1 MNKYKR
7 LNIPPDI
14 EKNRKSL
21 EKHQRRSRYKAL
33 FMKRIAQRLDNVGYE
48 EKVIQI
54 HGEQILLQQ
63 LPQVER
69 DFVVGFATDTFHG
82 PSLLSSAA
90 YRIRLLLVRG
100 CNDNPPIDKLIDS
113 GIVDHLVECCRN
125 RSRRGLRREAA
136 MTLHQFIFH
145 GTQEQLQEMVNRD
158 VVPVFVQLLNDEEH
172 MEYFSEDLWDDEL
185 INQVLKSLALLSTKL
200 DVGGDLATAF
210 VDQDLCGRLMLFFE
224 HPENQMVDCV
234 LTIVDNFLIRGSED
248 QIQDLHENQILHH
261 LMRVLANPE
270 WNNRSILS
278 TRYKAAE
285 TLSNFARRST
295 RWRDLVIDTCA
306 LNPLFQLLA
315 SLSREARANNA
326 SSAIRAT
333 RILGNLCFGSTT
345 PSFDKLRP
353 SLRVLRFLINIEL
366 VHGEVAFPVAKRA
379 CLIIACLVRG
389 GFDPINALIEENM
402 CPRLM
407 MLLAH
412 MNSEVV
418 ASVVKV
424 VENFFRS
431 GTDNQIQVLHGN
443 QVLQRLLNILNNH
456 DNRPLLLRSV
466 CRVIANIVS
475 YRSSQ
480 IQRMVDA
487 AIFPPIIQIA
497 INQEVD
503 DIKYEA
509 IYAISSA
516 ARRGSQ
522 DQIRYLVGQGSIEA
536 LSLGLLCE
544 GYTRRTSCFQGLL
557 NILRVGEVD
566 KVDGVNPYTEMV
578 TNSGGLARIK
588 SQMDD
593 PDVGEIARKM
603 LRLCWPGEL

>member
-33 FMKRIAQRLDNVGYE
+33 YMKRIAQRLDNVGYE

-82 PSLLSSAA
+82 PFLLSSAA

-145 GTQEQLQEMVNRD
+145 GTQAQLQEMVNRD

-200 DVGGDLATAF
+200 DVGCDLATAF

-234 LTIVDNFLIRGSED
+234 LTLVDNFLIRGSED
-248 QIQDLHENQILHH
+248 QIQDLHENQVLHH

-270 WNNRSILS
+270 WNNRAILS
-278 TRYKAAE
+278 TRYRAAE

-326 SSAIRAT
+326 SPAIRAT
-333 RILGNLCFGSTT
+333 RILENLCFGNTP

-353 SLRVLRFLINIEL
+353 SLRVLRFLVNIEL
-366 VHGEVAFPVAKRA
+366 VHGKW
-379 CLIIACLVRG
+379 
-389 GFDPINALIEENM
+389 
-402 CPRLM
+402 
-407 MLLAH
+407 H
-412 MNSEVV
+412 S
-418 ASVVKV
+418 
-424 VENFFRS
+424 
-431 GTDNQIQVLHGN
+431 
-443 QVLQRLLNILNNH
+443 
-456 DNRPLLLRSV
+456 LLLSV
-466 CRVIANIVS
+466 
-475 YRSSQ
+475 
-480 IQRMVDA
+480 
-487 AIFPPIIQIA
+487 
-497 INQEVD
+497 
-503 DIKYEA
+503 
-509 IYAISSA
+509 
-516 ARRGSQ
+516 
-522 DQIRYLVGQGSIEA
+522 
-536 LSLGLLCE
+536 
-544 GYTRRTSCFQGLL
+544 
-557 NILRVGEVD
+557 
-566 KVDGVNPYTEMV
+566 
-578 TNSGGLARIK
+578 LA
-588 SQMDD
+588 
-593 PDVGEIARKM
+593 
-603 LRLCWPGEL
+603 